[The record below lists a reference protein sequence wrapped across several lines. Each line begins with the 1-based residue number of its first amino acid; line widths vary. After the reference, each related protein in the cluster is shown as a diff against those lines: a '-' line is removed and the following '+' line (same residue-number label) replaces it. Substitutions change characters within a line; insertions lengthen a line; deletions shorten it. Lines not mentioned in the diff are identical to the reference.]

1 MLDPNPNKKK
11 TVTIHREK
19 TPTHTFNTPWKRMLV
34 EQQTSSFL
42 SVFFNQRDARDQK
55 LKRKE
60 GKAANQLMK
69 ANAVD
74 VSN

>member
-11 TVTIHREK
+11 QSLYTVKK
-19 TPTHTFNTPWKRMLV
+19 TPHTHFNTTWKRMLV
-34 EQQTSSFL
+34 EQQHLLYLVF
-42 SVFFNQRDARDQK
+42 FFNQRDARDQK